1 MPNGVPRPFSS
12 GLHAYIDVLTGLNL
26 QTIVDSYEDVDN
38 FIERYSIRLRGET
51 LLPQVIDYFFGSG
64 LLSDELDFI
73 GKRLEDKHI
82 AILLL
87 MLTDC
92 LPRLSAKNGD
102 VANIDADY
110 RRTFALLRD
119 LCKDLPLQELPAIAL
134 MEEEIRRNPKKKSR
148 LHLIYAT
155 NHILSA
161 YSAISTQNRLSFTN
175 RELLN
180 KRVMPEINGIW
191 TENDSFT
198 SFWYFE
204 EVSNG
209 YNMYRYEL
217 KNDHRELRYT
227 KFFISF
233 YQLSDDIVAIIV
245 HPKAIRAMLSGQ
257 PMPTAL
263 FSYQKF
269 EIENNV
275 LTFVAEGERKEWF
288 SVSHMMRSAHENF
301 FKSLL
306 DNNDKIRVN
315 QYATDD
321 YEFSMLLAAITNE
334 HIFIKNG
341 EGLFYKIPKSLNDVL
356 YDVQFGDNVGLIT
369 FATETYVAF
378 DDKNLY
384 YDVSSEGQMAKHG
397 IKIVTS
403 ITE

>member
-1 MPNGVPRPFSS
+1 
-12 GLHAYIDVLTGLNL
+12 
-26 QTIVDSYEDVDN
+26 
-38 FIERYSIRLRGET
+38 
-51 LLPQVIDYFFGSG
+51 
-64 LLSDELDFI
+64 
-73 GKRLEDKHI
+73 
-82 AILLL
+82 
-87 MLTDC
+87 
-92 LPRLSAKNGD
+92 
-102 VANIDADY
+102 
-110 RRTFALLRD
+110 
-119 LCKDLPLQELPAIAL
+119 
-134 MEEEIRRNPKKKSR
+134 
-148 LHLIYAT
+148 
-155 NHILSA
+155 
-161 YSAISTQNRLSFTN
+161 
-175 RELLN
+175 
-180 KRVMPEINGIW
+180 
-191 TENDSFT
+191 
-198 SFWYFE
+198 
-204 EVSNG
+204 
-209 YNMYRYEL
+209 
-217 KNDHRELRYT
+217 
-227 KFFISF
+227 
-233 YQLSDDIVAIIV
+233 
-245 HPKAIRAMLSGQ
+245 MLSGQ

-288 SVSHMMRSAHENF
+288 SISRMIRSAHENF

-334 HIFIKNG
+334 HIYIKNG

-369 FATETYVAF
+369 FATETYIAF